1 MKVFLDSSNTYE
13 CTESAYN
20 ARRRLKAPQESGT
33 CEKQNWES
41 EIVSPPPKTGT
52 PQVHLITNTP
62 PKHSRHMEK
71 KNAFFVIAIK
81 EAFQTARHTKAYKHV
96 WVEG

>member
-1 MKVFLDSSNTYE
+1 MFSLILQTP
-13 CTESAYN
+13 TN
-20 ARRRLKAPQESGT
+20 ARNQHTMQGDGQKHFKKVGHAKNKIG
-33 CEKQNWES
+33 KS

-52 PQVHLITNTP
+52 PQVHLITNTL

-71 KNAFFVIAIK
+71 KHAFFVIAIK